1 MGGWTKIMIIYRWK
15 VPDTVGAYRIRPPHT
30 NLNYYHLLI
39 KETPRFSNSHPYNF
53 RIQTHSVGEI
63 FVEFGCLK
71 RRTHRVG
78 EIFSIIPH
86 YGLKKMK
93 NRFFAPL

>member
-1 MGGWTKIMIIYRWK
+1 MDISGYLWVVAKDVMARLPFGFAQGTARQPGMGGWTKIRIKYRWK

-53 RIQTHSVGEI
+53 Q
-63 FVEFGCLK
+63 
-71 RRTHRVG
+71 
-78 EIFSIIPH
+78 IP
-86 YGLKKMK
+86 
-93 NRFFAPL
+93 NP